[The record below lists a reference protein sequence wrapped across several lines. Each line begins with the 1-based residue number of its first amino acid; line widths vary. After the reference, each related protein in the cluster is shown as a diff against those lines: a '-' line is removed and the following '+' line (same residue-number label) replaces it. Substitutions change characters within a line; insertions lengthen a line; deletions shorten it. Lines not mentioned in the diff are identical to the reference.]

1 MTKVRETSQ
10 VIQPS
15 THQPAH
21 DQPNHSQSIDWPDR
35 ILAASATLWF
45 VVVAVGQ
52 WIFVCYVAAYYLPVL
67 VKNGL
72 SGLGA
77 TTLPEGYVA
86 GDTIGNLAIAFHV
99 LVAIIIIGGGPLQ
112 LISQIRSRFPTF
124 HHYLGRIYM
133 TTAVLTSIAGLY
145 VVWTRGVPGGMV
157 GHIGISLDAVLII
170 AFAAIAIR
178 FAMARQIHQHRRWA
192 MRLFMVV
199 SAVWFFRI
207 GLMFWFITT
216 GGIGIDSETFEGPF
230 LSFMYFGQMA
240 LPLLILEIYFWA
252 QDHKYAKPK
261 FVAAFVVLLAT
272 GVTAIGSFAAT
283 IGMWLPRL

>member
-1 MTKVRETSQ
+1 MTKVRETTQ
-10 VIQPS
+10 VAQPS
-15 THQPAH
+15 THQPAR
-21 DQPNHSQSIDWPDR
+21 DQPNLGQSIGWPDR
-35 ILAASATLWF
+35 ILASSATLWF
-45 VVVAVGQ
+45 VVAACGQ

-86 GDTIGNLAIAFHV
+86 GDTIGNIAIAFHV

-112 LISQIRSRFPTF
+112 LISQIRNRFPAF
-124 HHYLGRIYM
+124 HRYLGRTYM

-145 VVWTRGVPGGMV
+145 LVWTRGVPGGMV
-157 GHIGISLDAVLII
+157 GHIAISLDAILII
-170 AFAAIAIR
+170 TFAAMAIR
-178 FAMARQIHQHRRWA
+178 FAVARQIHQHRRWA
-192 MRLFMVV
+192 MRLFMVA

-216 GGIGIDSETFEGPF
+216 GGIGIDAETFEGPF
-230 LSFMYFGQMA
+230 LSFMYFAQMA

-252 QDHKYAKPK
+252 QNHKYAKPK
-261 FVAAFVVLLAT
+261 LVAALVVLLAT
-272 GVTAIGSFAAT
+272 GVTAIGDRKSVV
-283 IGMWLPRL
+283 